1 MKKLVLLLITCCYF
15 LITSLTAEKDVS
27 KQKQINF
34 YIHQRVL
41 DQFDSDKDGRLS
53 AVERETLRKAGSPF
67 AVKRPRFIRNRKRHE
82 QRIKKYDKNGDGELD
97 QAEEKTARQ
106 ALENVWRNLVG
117 EYKAFINDRPIVEN
131 LEKMQQ
137 DAKQGKIKDFPE
149 ELYDWIRG
157 SINRSGSKRMQ
168 KKEKSPSN
176 HLLTRFDFDRN
187 GRLETME
194 LKEARAAIAGQSK
207 NDLSQVARPK
217 SQPENV
223 SMIEP
228 QSTESGTLRIT
239 EFMTDN
245 KTGLVDEEGE
255 LVDWIEIHNYSSQKK
270 GLKNWSLRD
279 SKKR

>member
-27 KQKQINF
+27 KQKQLNF

-53 AVERETLRKAGSPF
+53 TVERETLRKAGSPF

-82 QRIKKYDKNGDGELD
+82 QRIKKYDKNGNGELD

-207 NDLSQVARPK
+207 NDLSHVAQPK
-217 SQPENV
+217 SQP
-223 SMIEP
+223 
-228 QSTESGTLRIT
+228 
-239 EFMTDN
+239 
-245 KTGLVDEEGE
+245 
-255 LVDWIEIHNYSSQKK
+255 
-270 GLKNWSLRD
+270 
-279 SKKR
+279 